1 MLFCKIIK
9 TFENKVIWKIY
20 ESNYIFNF
28 SNFNS
33 ILMGCLVADRNDFF
47 LESVKFSEIGK
58 KNGIGIIN
66 IDTNDNKVTLLSQH
80 HI

>member
-1 MLFCKIIK
+1 
-9 TFENKVIWKIY
+9 
-20 ESNYIFNF
+20 
-28 SNFNS
+28 
-33 ILMGCLVADRNDFF
+33 MGCLVADRNDFF